1 MNGKVER
8 CERTVGE
15 EFHSRHFYESLGDME
30 EGLRTYVEY
39 YNKFRPHMDLH
50 GLTPYEKLE
59 GLVGG
64 RTSKSFEVCNN
75 LPLDKI
81 SNFGTLL
88 NIKGAIKNERVCSH
102 PI

>member
-8 CERTVGE
+8 FHRTVGE
-15 EFHSRHFYESLGDME
+15 EFYSRHFYESLENME

-39 YNKFRPHMDLH
+39 YNKFRPHMCLH
-50 GLTPYEKLE
+50 GLTPYEKLKGLLE
-59 GLVGG
+59 GE
-64 RTSKSFEVCNN
+64 TSTVFEISNN

-81 SNFGTLL
+81 LNFDT
-88 NIKGAIKNERVCSH
+88 NENVRGAIKDERIYSH